1 MDYIPVDKM
10 GNWNEEKYNKKKRES
25 IRRKGYVIGK
35 EGCIWTQKRRM

>member
-1 MDYIPVDKM
+1 VRRWGQKAPK
-10 GNWNEEKYNKKKRES
+10 NWEKRTDFDTN